1 MALQQILLAMVY
13 VSEFTES
20 SDPDFL
26 WQTWMSGNLEPELNS
41 GLWWEQIISPSLGWG
56 AKTLSTIHP
65 TSLIL
70 TLSLSV
76 VEFTEGEEQE
86 SKEKQLPK
94 SLHTHAILNDG
105 ISGTAGILTH
115 HTHDIL
121 NL

>member
-1 MALQQILLAMVY
+1 MMVADNIPFFGMR
-13 VSEFTES
+13 SK
-20 SDPDFL
+20 DL
-26 WQTWMSGNLEPELNS
+26 INN
-41 GLWWEQIISPSLGWG
+41 
-56 AKTLSTIHP
+56 
-65 TSLIL
+65 TSKFSIL
-70 TLSLSV
+70 TLPLSV